1 MVTTQTQEER
11 VFRAR
16 KAVLALV
23 VVSAVAVA
31 AVAGGSASPQQ
42 ASTVTIGWAYD
53 GSGAMAPFD
62 GPALATARDHIKR
75 VNRGSGVN
83 LRITTCDTQGNKP
96 ATAKACAA
104 KLLGQGADVIFTTC
118 DVDFAAPVVQ
128 ESINAGKLT
137 IAPCIG
143 TDQMGPKRFG
153 AKGRLAFSFGNAA
166 QDEGSAMAEYAWRRG
181 WRDAALA
188 TDTVIVYFRN
198 VVQAFEARWRQLGGN
213 IVAEETYQSLGG
225 NPASFQ
231 NVVTRLNGEDADVI
245 VTSTAAAFGAQV
257 PILNGLRTLGNN
269 TPMLNSW
276 AGDGNYWYTPNPK
289 ITNYYYVT
297 FASAFG
303 DDPVAAVNAL
313 AKRNKAAIAKG
324 GSTGGFITGPAA
336 IDGLVTAL
344 RRTGGSTNG
353 AKLAAQMEKFRNVS
367 TLSGKVSFSKSL
379 HTVFGRQYRVIRVQN
394 NVPKVVGTVKAK
406 VVPKI

>member
-1 MVTTQTQEER
+1 MT
-11 VFRAR
+11 RAT
-16 KAVLALV
+16 KAVLVLAAA
-23 VVSAVAVA
+23 SVA
-31 AVAGGSASPQQ
+31 AVAVVAGGTAAPQQ
-42 ASTVTIGWAYD
+42 GKTVVIGWAYD

-62 GPALATARDHIKR
+62 GPALATAKTR
-75 VNRGSGVN
+75 VAQMNKAGDTKLKIN
-83 LRITTCDTQGNKP
+83 TCDTQGNKP
-96 ATAKACAA
+96 AIAKACAA

-153 AKGRLAFSFGNAA
+153 AKGRLAFSFGNVA
-166 QDEGSAMAEYAWRRG
+166 QDEGSAMAEFAWKKG
-181 WRDAALA
+181 WRDASLA

-198 VVQAFEARWRQLGGN
+198 VVQAFEARWKQLGGT
-213 IVAEETYQSLGG
+213 IVTKETYQSLGG
-225 NPASFQ
+225 NPASWQ
-231 NVVTRLNGEDADVI
+231 NVVTRLNAKQADVI

-276 AGDGNYWYTPNPK
+276 AGDGNYWYTPDPK
-289 ITNYYYVT
+289 VTNYFYVT

-303 DDPVAAVNAL
+303 NDPVPAVNAL
-313 AKRNKAAIAKG
+313 AKKNAAAIAKG

-336 IDGLVTAL
+336 IDGLLVAL
-344 RRTGGSTNG
+344 KRAGGSTNG
-353 AKLAAQMEKFRNVS
+353 LALAAQMEKFRNVP
-367 TLSGKVSFSKSL
+367 TLSGLVSFSKQL
-379 HTVFGRQYRVIRVQN
+379 HTVYGRTYRVIRVQN
-394 NVPKVVGTVKAK
+394 NVPKVIGTVKAK